1 MVARMKTTVDLPDEL
16 FRQVR
21 LYSRQSGVTMRELV
35 IEGLRTELTRRQST
49 RPRAEFA
56 FAAADGQ
63 GLRAG
68 LEPGEAIAVSYG
80 MPAS

>member
-1 MVARMKTTVDLPDEL
+1 MKTTVDLPDEL

-21 LYSRQSGVTMRELV
+21 DYSRQSGVTMRELV
-35 IEGLRTELTRRQST
+35 IEGLRSELTRRQS
-49 RPRAEFA
+49 PRARVDFR
-56 FAAADGQ
+56 FAAVDGQ
-63 GLRAG
+63 GLRDG